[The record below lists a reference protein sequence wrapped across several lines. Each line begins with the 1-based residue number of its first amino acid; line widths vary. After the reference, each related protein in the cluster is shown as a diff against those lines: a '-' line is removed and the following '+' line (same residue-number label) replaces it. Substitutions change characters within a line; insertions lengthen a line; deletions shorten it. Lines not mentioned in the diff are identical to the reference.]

1 MLEMVSEADE
11 TTVLLVCKHDKSEQY
26 SENMKLCS
34 RIIMPFWLIFIIVL
48 IIDLYVFWL
57 WFKANHDPGMI
68 YSHFNSKFSPFHL

>member
-48 IIDLYVFWL
+48 IID
-57 WFKANHDPGMI
+57 
-68 YSHFNSKFSPFHL
+68 